1 MIAVSL
7 RYESYMQ
14 SLHDLWSGAV
24 RRPGWLLCL
33 VSCYLLCY
41 LCVGGYGQA
50 VEHAACASGPLICP
64 Q

>member
-33 VSCYLLCY
+33 VSCYLLATFVSVAMARQSNMQ
-41 LCVGGYGQA
+41 LVRAGR
-50 VEHAACASGPLICP
+50 
-64 Q
+64 